1 MTDREPIWLHPN
13 DAAARAISDGDV
25 VRVYNDRGACLAGA
39 HVTDAI
45 RPGVVQLATG
55 AWFDPI
61 DPGEIGSLDRH
72 GNPNV
77 LTIDKGTSR
86 LAQSTSAQTALV
98 EIERYDGELPA
109 ITVFTQPEME

>member
-1 MTDREPIWLHPN
+1 M
-13 DAAARAISDGDV
+13 
-25 VRVYNDRGACLAGA
+25 
-39 HVTDAI
+39 TDAI

-109 ITVFTQPEME
+109 ITVFTQPAME